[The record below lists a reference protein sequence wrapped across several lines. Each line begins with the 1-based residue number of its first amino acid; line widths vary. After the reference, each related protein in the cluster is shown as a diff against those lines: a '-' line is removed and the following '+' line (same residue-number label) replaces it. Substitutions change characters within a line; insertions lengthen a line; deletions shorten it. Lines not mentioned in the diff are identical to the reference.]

1 MAEAHAAVAFSF
13 RVTQEGVDLQISHEA
28 VKAVYFSGVRSWRK
42 RLTRFM
48 NRFQS
53 GVYPGKFSTL
63 GYFSTLVLVTSLF
76 GIDLTMGFS
85 GYIHDKLFSKE
96 QLFSEIVSS
105 LLACLIGWLSL
116 VIILRHLLKMLL
128 CYQGWMYDQRGKVS
142 MTTKVWAVGVK
153 ALGGRDPLLY
163 SYQASLP
170 RLPVPPLKETIR
182 RYLLS
187 VRPLLEDQEYEE
199 MKKLSEDFVSTIG
212 PTLQWYLWVKS
223 WWASNYVSDWWE
235 DYIYLSGRGPIMV
248 NSNYYG
254 LDLLFYKP
262 TNRQASRAASI
273 IYNLFSFRSKLDK
286 EEIKPIMMQNMIPL
300 CSAQY
305 ERVFNTS
312 RVPGVEKDVLVHHL
326 DCRHVIVLH
335 RGRYFKLTCYK
346 NGKLLEPCEIEIG
359 IERILAD
366 TSEPSPGELH
376 LAALTAGERTPW
388 ALARLAHFKHGIN
401 RRSLASIEKSAFVVV
416 LDEEEFDLKD
426 TDSAG
431 LSAVGR
437 SLLHGKCYD
446 RWFDKSFN
454 LVVFKNGRFGV
465 NAEHSWA
472 DAPIMSYLVEHVL
485 GNEYIDK
492 PFREDGKLKGE
503 PLTDPI
509 PPVRMQWDLSAEC
522 QEAIEKSLTVA
533 NKLANDVHLNVFAFK
548 HFGKGQVKD
557 FKMSPDAFIQAALQV
572 AHLRDKG
579 HFSLTYEA
587 SMTRLFR
594 EGRTETVRSC
604 TNEIVA
610 FARSMDNKSL
620 DDKDRLN
627 LLRIAAEQ
635 HTTMYKLAMTGNGI
649 DRHLFC
655 LYVVSKYK
663 KVDSPF
669 LQKALSAPWSLSTSQ
684 TPVDQAQLFHKLGK
698 TDAVLKEVTPL
709 GGGFGPVADD
719 GYGVSYIICH
729 EDLIMFH
736 VSSKRSSPETD
747 SDRFAKNIEKAMLDM
762 RDVCLS
768 AKKEA

>member
-1 MAEAHAAVAFSF
+1 
-13 RVTQEGVDLQISHEA
+13 
-28 VKAVYFSGVRSWRK
+28 
-42 RLTRFM
+42 
-48 NRFQS
+48 
-53 GVYPGKFSTL
+53 
-63 GYFSTLVLVTSLF
+63 
-76 GIDLTMGFS
+76 MG
-85 GYIHDKLFSKE
+85 
-96 QLFSEIVSS
+96 
-105 LLACLIGWLSL
+105 
-116 VIILRHLLKMLL
+116 
-128 CYQGWMYDQRGKVS
+128 
-142 MTTKVWAVGVK
+142 
-153 ALGGRDPLLY
+153 
-163 SYQASLP
+163 
-170 RLPVPPLKETIR
+170 
-182 RYLLS
+182 
-187 VRPLLEDQEYEE
+187 
-199 MKKLSEDFVSTIG
+199 
-212 PTLQWYLWVKS
+212 
-223 WWASNYVSDWWE
+223 
-235 DYIYLSGRGPIMV
+235 
-248 NSNYYG
+248 
-254 LDLLFYKP
+254 
-262 TNRQASRAASI
+262 
-273 IYNLFSFRSKLDK
+273 
-286 EEIKPIMMQNMIPL
+286 
-300 CSAQY
+300 
-305 ERVFNTS
+305 
-312 RVPGVEKDVLVHHL
+312 
-326 DCRHVIVLH
+326 
-335 RGRYFKLTCYK
+335 
-346 NGKLLEPCEIEIG
+346 
-359 IERILAD
+359 
-366 TSEPSPGELH
+366 
-376 LAALTAGERTPW
+376 
-388 ALARLAHFKHGIN
+388 
-401 RRSLASIEKSAFVVV
+401 
-416 LDEEEFDLKD
+416 
-426 TDSAG
+426 
-431 LSAVGR
+431 
-437 SLLHGKCYD
+437 
-446 RWFDKSFN
+446 FDKSFN

-669 LQKALSAPWSLSTSQ
+669 LQKVLKDPWRLSTSQ
-684 TPVDQAQLFHKLGK
+684 TPHQQCF
-698 TDAVLKEVTPL
+698 VLDLNKHPQCVSG

-768 AKKEA
+768 AKKKHNKKKPTS